1 MLGLVGRH
9 AKANQCMEISMN
21 LHGQWLART
30 EIMLLREHFSIS
42 DILQNDLPLNVKRLK
57 G

>member
-1 MLGLVGRH
+1 MPGSVGTH

-30 EIMLLREHFSIS
+30 EIMLWRE
-42 DILQNDLPLNVKRLK
+42 PL
-57 G
+57 